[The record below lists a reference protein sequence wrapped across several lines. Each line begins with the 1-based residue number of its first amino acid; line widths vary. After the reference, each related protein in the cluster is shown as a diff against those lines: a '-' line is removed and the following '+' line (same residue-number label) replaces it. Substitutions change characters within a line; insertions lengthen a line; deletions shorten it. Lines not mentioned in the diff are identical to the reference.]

1 MAKQK
6 QNKYN
11 YGVYEINDYKNFL
24 TMNTVQAIIIDD
36 EVTNIQLLKTMLE
49 QTCPFV
55 EIIAAESDARKAVSV
70 LETLRPRLVFLDV
83 EMPHLNGF
91 DILKKLES
99 LEFEVI
105 FVTAYS
111 QYAIEAFEHHAAGYI
126 TKPINAQKLTA
137 AVQAAIK
144 RIEEKTLNKTLF
156 DLLDQNNR
164 FGLPNKIPLST
175 SHGLIFVK
183 LTDIIYCESSGNYT
197 HFFLQNGKKN
207 IVSRQLGEYEKLL
220 PEASFIRI
228 HDKYIIN
235 LAYIKEYKKGSG
247 GEVLLEN
254 GRELPVSSRR
264 KEDFLA
270 RFEKWIRRKMY

>member
-1 MAKQK
+1 M
-6 QNKYN
+6 
-11 YGVYEINDYKNFL
+11 KNIP
-24 TMNTVQAIIIDD
+24 AIIIDD
-36 EVTNIQLLKTMLE
+36 EATNIQLLKKMLE
-49 QTCPFV
+49 YNCPSV
-55 EIIAAESDARKAVSV
+55 EIIATETDARKAISV
-70 LETLRPRLVFLDV
+70 LEELRPGLVFLDV

-91 DILKKLES
+91 DVLKKLEP

-111 QYAIEAFEHHAAGYI
+111 HYAIEAFEHHAAGYI
-126 TKPINAQKLTA
+126 TKPINAQKLAA
-137 AVQAAIK
+137 AVQAALK
-144 RIEEKTLNKTLF
+144 RIKEKTVNKTLF
-156 DLLDQNNR
+156 TLLDQNHR
-164 FGLPNKIPLST
+164 LTQPDKIPLST
-175 SHGLIFVK
+175 GNGLIFVK
-183 LTDIIYCESSGNYT
+183 LADIIYCESSGNYT
-197 HFFLQNGKKN
+197 HFYLQDGRKN

-220 PEASFIRI
+220 PESHFIRI

-270 RFEKWIRRKMY
+270 RFEKWIRRKL